1 MGPRRQSAHRRF
13 TTRPRAYE
21 EGNHMKDD
29 MKDLT

>member
-1 MGPRRQSAHRRF
+1 MGPWPLSAHRRS